1 MADITTRAGKGSPL
15 TNAEVDANFTNLNDG
30 KVEQTSGT
38 GSAKIPTGTEAQ
50 RDGTPEAGLFRFNT
64 NTQSFEGHNGT
75 EWGAVGG
82 GGGNPTTDGLW
93 EHAATV
99 TENYAITAGNN
110 AVSGGPI
117 AVDSGVFVTVPSGSR
132 WTIV

>member
-1 MADITTRAGKGSPL
+1 MTTIVLRSVKNAPL
-15 TNAEVDANFTNLNDG
+15 TNNEVDSNFTNLNAD
-30 KVEQTSGT
+30 KVEQTSAA

-64 NTQSFEGHNGT
+64 DTESFEGHNGT

-82 GGGNPTTDGLW
+82 GNSTSAGLW

-99 TENYAITAGNN
+99 TETYAITAGNN
-110 AVSGGPI
+110 AISAGPVTI
-117 AVDSGVFVTVPSGSR
+117 ASGVSIAVPSGSR
-132 WTIV
+132 YIVI